1 MRICTWNVNGIR
13 ARHVEVQ
20 RLADEHQPDLLCLQ
34 EIKATS
40 DQVPEPLTLLRNY
53 ASLWHGAP
61 RGYSGVSL
69 HVRRKGAAD
78 SGPNHKMFSHPSFD
92 FEARIVEADIETAFG
107 LMTIASVYV
116 PNGGKDFGAKLR
128 FLEALVV
135 HADNRPKDRP
145 YVICGDLNVAHTD
158 ADVHERFRKFG
169 VVGQLPEERNTFT
182 ALLAT
187 GLRDVVRSMAPSDDQ
202 LFTWWPPWRQEKQ
215 KNRGWRIDYV
225 LASETLK
232 PQRFEVLREF
242 GTSDHAPLLVDLA

>member
-13 ARHVEVQ
+13 ARHAEVQ
-20 RLADEHQPDLLCLQ
+20 GLADTHRPDLLCLQ
-34 EIKATS
+34 EIKATA
-40 DQVPEPLTLLRNY
+40 DQIPEPLTLLRDY

-69 HVRRKGAAD
+69 HVRRHGAAD
-78 SGPNHKMFSHPSFD
+78 PGHSHKMFSHPAFD
-92 FEARIVEADIETAFG
+92 FEARIVEADIG
-107 LMTIASVYV
+107 PLTIASVYV

-135 HADNRPKDRP
+135 HAGNRPRDRP

-169 VVGQLPEERNTFT
+169 IVGQHPEERATFT

-187 GLRDVVRSMAPSDDQ
+187 GLTDVVRSMAPDDDQ

-225 LASETLK
+225 LASQELK
-232 PQRFEVLREF
+232 PQRFEVLKQF
-242 GTSDHAPLLVDLA
+242 GTSDHAPLLIDLV